1 MGRNL
6 SLSGA
11 KRPDYLRRVE
21 MTRRAQARSTVG
33 AVVASALVFAMLGTG
48 SSGAATTLGFDRP
61 VKAPGSVG
69 FEPGIDIA
77 ADGTIFTNE
86 PLGVPSKSVLYRSK
100 DNGATYAAIT
110 LPAQYSRL
118 PGGGDSDVET
128 AIGPNGMERV
138 YFLSLWVGSYSIVIS
153 DDNGD
158 TWSFGSPLTSPVVD
172 RAWIESGGIDP
183 LTGEQKVYILTS
195 TFGTPTG
202 LQFSRSNDGG
212 RTWAF
217 HRTVPG
223 IPGAGSQSGQ
233 LIANGDFLAFPYNS
247 SNYRYVAISTDA
259 GDTWKSVKAS
269 MFQDA
274 RGSISSMA
282 RDASTDALHTVWQS
296 SFTNGVSLASSYDNG
311 ETWTYP
317 KDLWSGGRSLFP
329 WIDARDGKVAVVW
342 FSSDG
347 YQEDPNTKTA
357 AKRWYAK
364 YAESVDDG
372 ATFSAPITVG
382 GNGTDNA
389 VKKGAVCTNGLGCN
403 NVDRD
408 LGDFLQVAI
417 DAQGRSRVAYG
428 STLKIQ
434 GASAGMHIAT
444 QKTA

>member
-1 MGRNL
+1 
-6 SLSGA
+6 
-11 KRPDYLRRVE
+11 
-21 MTRRAQARSTVG
+21 MTRRAQARSMIG
-33 AVVASALVFAMLGTG
+33 AGVASVLVFAMLGTG
-48 SSGAATTLGFDRP
+48 SSGAVTLLEFDKP
-61 VKAPGSVG
+61 VKATGSRG

-86 PLGVPSKSVLYRSK
+86 PLGVPSKSVIYRST
-100 DNGATYAAIT
+100 NGGATFTPLT

-128 AIGPNGMERV
+128 SIGPNGEKRV

-158 TWSFGSPLTSPVVD
+158 TWNFGSPFSSPVVD
-172 RAWIESGGIDP
+172 RAWIESGGIDAT
-183 LTGEQKVYILTS
+183 TGEQKVYILTS

-212 RTWAF
+212 RTWLF
-217 HRTVPG
+217 HRTVPN

-233 LIANGDFLAFPYNS
+233 LVANGDFLAFPYNS
-247 SNYRYVAISTDA
+247 GNARWVATSNDA
-259 GDTWKSVKAS
+259 GDTWTTHKAS

-282 RDASTDALHTVWQS
+282 RDASTGALHTVWQS
-296 SFTNGVSLASSYDNG
+296 SFSNGTTLASSYDNG
-311 ETWTYP
+311 VTWTAP
-317 KDLWSGGRSLFP
+317 KDLWGGGRSLFP

-347 YQEDPNTKTA
+347 FQEDPNLTTST
-357 AKRWYAK
+357 KRWYVK
-364 YAESVDDG
+364 YTESTDNG

-382 GNGTDNA
+382 GNGPTNA
-389 VKKGAVCTNGLGCN
+389 VKKGAICTNGLGCDA
-403 NVDRD
+403 DRE

-417 DAQGRSRVAYG
+417 DAQGRSRVTYG
-428 STLKIQ
+428 TTLSVQNVGI
-434 GASAGMHIAT
+434 GMHIAT